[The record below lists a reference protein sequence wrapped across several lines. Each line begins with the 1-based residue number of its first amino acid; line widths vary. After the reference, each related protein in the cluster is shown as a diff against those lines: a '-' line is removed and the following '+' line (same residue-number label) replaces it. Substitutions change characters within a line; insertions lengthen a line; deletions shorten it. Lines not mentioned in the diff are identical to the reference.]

1 MNKKIIVAVKA
12 FIVICAFLA
21 VITCIPDSRM
31 TVFGQGGTSVGG
43 ILWDNAT
50 WTLANSPYTI
60 TSTVQ
65 IPENVTLTIEPGVAV
80 NTQIDDYM
88 FLLHG
93 IIVAK
98 GTVDEKIVFDGGN
111 IASFF
116 KAEGSTAESFLD
128 MDNCIVKNG
137 QRFWWGGAGDA
148 YLNLTNSE
156 VTNLSEYSYIVYPKT
171 DVFIAY
177 NVFIDNPGFSVA
189 NNVANIS
196 IINNLF
202 IGKDSVYIIQNSAS
216 YGSSKTI
223 VKYNSFIDMAGIVL
237 QLRPGY
243 STANMNAVQNYW
255 GTNDTNIIDAM
266 IYDKSDDIT
275 CANFID
281 YTPILTEPHP
291 DTPVFSVT
299 PEMHTFEVTVETHN
313 FNITA
318 FSNSTISGFSFNQNA
333 KELEFNAASVTG
345 TTGFCNISIPADFMW
360 GTFTIYSDYM
370 PLTEN
375 VDYTKTSNGTHYLF
389 SITYEHSS
397 HTIELVSTEVIPDFA
412 SWLFI
417 PFLASTTLLAS
428 ALRRRKQEKA

>member
-1 MNKKIIVAVKA
+1 MNKEIIAAFKA
-12 FIVICAFLA
+12 FILMCAFLA
-21 VITCIPDSRM
+21 VLTCIPDSRM
-31 TVFGQGGTSVGG
+31 SVLGEVGTSVGG

-50 WTLANSPYTI
+50 WTLANSPYII

-80 NTQIDDYM
+80 STQIDDDM

-111 IASFF
+111 IARFF
-116 KAEGSTAESFLD
+116 NVEGSTAESFLD

-137 QRFWWGGAGDA
+137 NSFWWGGAGNA
-148 YLNLTNSE
+148 HFNLTKSE
-156 VTNLSEYSYIVYPKT
+156 VTNLSEYSYIVYPEI
-171 DVFIAY
+171 DVFIAH
-177 NVFIDNPGFSVA
+177 NIFIDSHGFSVA

-202 IGKDSVYIIQNSAS
+202 IGKNSAHIIQNSAS

-237 QLRPGY
+237 QLGPGY

-299 PEMHTFEVTVETHN
+299 PEMHTFKVTVETHN

-318 FSNSTISGFSFNQNA
+318 FSNSTISGFSFNQNT
-333 KELEFNAASVTG
+333 KELEFNAASITG
-345 TTGFCNISIPADFMW
+345 TTGFCNISIPTDFMW

-389 SITYEHSS
+389 SINYEHSN
-397 HTIELVSTEVIPDFA
+397 HRIELFSTEVIPDFA
-412 SWLFI
+412 SWLFL
-417 PFLASTTLLAS
+417 PFIASTTLLAL
-428 ALRRRKQEKA
+428 ALRRKHQKT